1 MGKAVPLGAT
11 TDAPRDIAYKKELGQ
26 PILELKDTS
35 VTFKT
40 RTGGLFSPNKV
51 HANKNINFQVYR
63 NDIVGIV
70 GESGCGKSTLAK
82 VMIGLQKPT
91 SGEVLFK
98 GNPIKGRGHTRKE
111 MGRSIS
117 VVFQDPATSLNPRM
131 SVQQQLLDPLN
142 VHGIG
147 SPAER
152 QARVSDLLA
161 LVGMP
166 QSALNVLP
174 RQISGG
180 QRQRV
185 AIARA
190 LALDPDIIIADEPT
204 SALDVSVRAQVLNL
218 LLDLKRELGLGLAFI
233 SHDIN
238 TVRYVSDRIC
248 VMLGGEIV
256 EENTTEQIFD
266 NPQHP
271 YTKKLLSAVPSLLG
285 E

>member
-1 MGKAVPLGAT
+1 MTELDKSLSA
-11 TDAPRDIAYKKELGQ
+11 KKSDLGQ
-26 PILELKDTS
+26 PVLELRDTS
-35 VTFKT
+35 VVFKT
-40 RTGGLFSPNKV
+40 RTGSLFSLNKV
-51 HANKNINFQVYR
+51 QANKGINFQIYR

-82 VMIGLQKPT
+82 VMVGLQKPT

-98 GNPIKGRGHTRKE
+98 GEQLGW
-111 MGRSIS
+111 GRSARKQMGKSVS

-142 VHGIG
+142 VHGVG
-147 SPAER
+147 SHNDRLSRIRE
-152 QARVSDLLA
+152 LLS
-161 LVGMP
+161 LVGLP

-190 LALDPDIIIADEPT
+190 LVLEPDVIIADEPT

-218 LLDLKRELGLGLAFI
+218 LLDLKREMGLGLVFI

-256 EENTTEQIFD
+256 EENTTEEIFG
-266 NPQHP
+266 NPQHE
-271 YTKKLLSAVPSLLG
+271 YTRELLSAVPSLLG

>member
-1 MGKAVPLGAT
+1 MTELDKSLSA
-11 TDAPRDIAYKKELGQ
+11 KKSDLGQ
-26 PILELKDTS
+26 PVLELRDTS
-35 VTFKT
+35 VVFKT
-40 RTGGLFSPNKV
+40 RTGSLFSPNKV
-51 HANKNINFQVYR
+51 QANKDINFQIYR

-82 VMIGLQKPT
+82 VMVGLQKPT

-98 GNPIKGRGHTRKE
+98 GEQLGW
-111 MGRSIS
+111 GRSARKQMGKSVS

-142 VHGIG
+142 VHGVG
-147 SPAER
+147 SHNDR
-152 QARVSDLLA
+152 LSRVRELLS
-161 LVGMP
+161 LVGLP

-190 LALDPDIIIADEPT
+190 LVLEPDVIIADEPT

-218 LLDLKRELGLGLAFI
+218 LLDLKREMGLGLVFI

-256 EENTTEQIFD
+256 EENTTEEIFG
-266 NPQHP
+266 NPQHE
-271 YTKKLLSAVPSLLG
+271 YTRELLSAVPSLLG
-285 E
+285 D